1 MIFTA
6 IDLGGYPVAEMHLP
20 DVLVQQLA
28 RDITWRWERAGAPL
42 LRHEI
47 AWAKAVTLLEGAGPR
62 ALGWSEGG
70 VIAEPDRPLPV
81 AGAVQAAWGAQ

>member
-1 MIFTA
+1 MILSA
-6 IDLGGYPVAEMHLP
+6 IDLGGYPEAEMHLP
-20 DVLVQQLA
+20 DVLVQQSA
-28 RDITWRWERAGAPL
+28 RAIAARWEAAGAPL
-42 LRHEI
+42 LRREI

-81 AGAVQAAWGAQ
+81 AGAVQAAWGVR